1 MSVRLLNGNTT
12 ARVRS
17 SEGCAVLDCGCA
29 HTDVTWLQLCDAH
42 WFEWSGLHDA
52 ARAGHVATF
61 KEYRP

>member
-1 MSVRLLNGNTT
+1 MKLLNGNATP
-12 ARVRS
+12 RVRS
-17 SEGCAVLDCGCA
+17 SEGCTVLACGCA